1 MEGDISEQLVGSKE
15 IKADVLN
22 SFHQDNFKV
31 AFSNFPVINDLK
43 DLVGTD
49 KPIDMRIFDYNVKN
63 VTIPDQSLQVSELSY
78 LNRVQLQPTARAND
92 NLQPVTV
99 EFRVDNTFL
108 NYFLIYTYIRQMR
121 AGIIKLNKPFYKNVI
136 HEMFV
141 DGYTNS
147 GIHVS
152 RLKFINLFP
161 VSSGSLVLESG
172 TAGELTFPVSFNYE
186 EFKVELI
193 GGDKRNG

>member
-108 NYFLIYTYIRQMR
+108 NYFLIYR
-121 AGIIKLNKPFYKNVI
+121 
-136 HEMFV
+136 
-141 DGYTNS
+141 
-147 GIHVS
+147 
-152 RLKFINLFP
+152 
-161 VSSGSLVLESG
+161 
-172 TAGELTFPVSFNYE
+172 
-186 EFKVELI
+186 
-193 GGDKRNG
+193 

>member
-1 MEGDISEQLVGSKE
+1 
-15 IKADVLN
+15 
-22 SFHQDNFKV
+22 
-31 AFSNFPVINDLK
+31 
-43 DLVGTD
+43 
-49 KPIDMRIFDYNVKN
+49 
-63 VTIPDQSLQVSELSY
+63 
-78 LNRVQLQPTARAND
+78 
-92 NLQPVTV
+92 
-99 EFRVDNTFL
+99 
-108 NYFLIYTYIRQMR
+108 MR

>member
-1 MEGDISEQLVGSKE
+1 MEGDISEQLAGSKE

-22 SFHQDNFKV
+22 TFHQDNFKV
-31 AFSNFPVINDLK
+31 AFSNFPIVNDLK
-43 DLVGTD
+43 DLIGTD
-49 KPIDMRIFDYNVKN
+49 KPVDMRIFDYNVKN
-63 VTIPDQSLQVSELSY
+63 ITIPEQSLQVTELSM
-78 LNRVQLQPTARAND
+78 LNRVQLQPISRAND
-92 NLQPVTV
+92 NLPAVTV
-99 EFRVDNTFL
+99 EFKVDNTFL

-121 AGIIKLNKPFYKNVI
+121 AGLIKLDKPYYKNVI

-141 DGYTNS
+141 DGFTNS
-147 GIHVS
+147 GVHVS

-172 TAGELTFPVSFNYE
+172 TAEYLTFPVAFNYE

-193 GGDKRNG
+193 GGEKRNG